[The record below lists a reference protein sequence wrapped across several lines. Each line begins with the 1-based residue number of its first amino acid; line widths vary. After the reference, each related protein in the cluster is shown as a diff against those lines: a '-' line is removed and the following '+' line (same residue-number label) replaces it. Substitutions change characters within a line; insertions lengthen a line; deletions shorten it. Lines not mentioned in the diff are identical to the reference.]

1 MRASSVGS
9 TSDGNEQPS
18 GGSSDEKG
26 EMVAGP
32 GAHEGAALSW
42 NHASA
47 PGSSLASLRAQGLAT
62 MAAVGL
68 SVPSS
73 GHRRTRPRR
82 HAHGAKAAGRKAMT
96 ASAEVFVPGAL
107 QDGFGAVSGPPG
119 LETHEDEDIPAAW
132 ALSYPSPMGCGLIP
146 PPPGLSAADEGTWP
160 FMHDAQDAQ
169 EVHATAH
176 HNELSEAL
184 SRLLA
189 DFMVPAHMG
198 FPEKAPPCAGY
209 PWQPADEGVAS
220 CQRSGGFKV
229 GASQGGDQ
237 SVGVMPT
244 LNGERP
250 VRPCLSQAER

>member
-184 SRLLA
+184 SRLLHGA
-189 DFMVPAHMG
+189 CSHG
-198 FPEKAPPCAGY
+198 LSGESPPCAGY